1 MNRREWMQRTAQLTA
16 AILPI
21 GLATQLA
28 GATDSRPQA
37 KASCHLPDHM
47 SYFPNVMLW
56 THEGER
62 VHFYNDLAAGKIFT
76 INFMY
81 THCEVSCSGITQN
94 LLRVQRILGGRVGKD
109 IFMYSVTVDPDNDTP
124 AVLNEYVKT
133 NGIGPGWTFLT
144 GAKDDVERLRKAFGL
159 VDIDPVVD
167 KQKSRHTG
175 MVRIVNEP
183 QLKFVAAPAQGSA
196 TEIVRHIKGVFPIEA
211 REVQP
216 TPGNFGRHQGPIVQ
230 SAHIWP
236 TGSDPVPFMAVPAV
250 TGAEKGPARKPGND
264 APATANR

>member
-1 MNRREWMQRTAQLTA
+1 MNRRELMHRTAQWTA
-16 AILPI
+16 AALPVAAAAR
-21 GLATQLA
+21 LAQAADSSLQ
-28 GATDSRPQA
+28 GKAT
-37 KASCHLPDHM
+37 CHLPEHM

-62 VHFYNDLAAGKIFT
+62 VNFYNDLAKGRIFT

-94 LLRVQRILGGRVGKD
+94 LHKVQRLLGNRIGKD

-124 AVLNEYVKT
+124 AVLNNYVRA

-144 GAKDDVERLRKAFGL
+144 GAKGDVEQLRKAFGL

-183 QLKFVAAPAQGSA
+183 QLKFVAAAAQGSA
-196 TEIVRHIKGVFPIEA
+196 LEIVRHIKGVFPVEI

-216 TPGNFGRHQGPIVQ
+216 APGNFGWNKGPVVQ

-236 TGSDPVPFMAVPAV
+236 AGSDPVPFMDVPEAAYA
-250 TGAEKGPARKPGND
+250 GKAPARKDND
-264 APATANR
+264 DTPAATNR